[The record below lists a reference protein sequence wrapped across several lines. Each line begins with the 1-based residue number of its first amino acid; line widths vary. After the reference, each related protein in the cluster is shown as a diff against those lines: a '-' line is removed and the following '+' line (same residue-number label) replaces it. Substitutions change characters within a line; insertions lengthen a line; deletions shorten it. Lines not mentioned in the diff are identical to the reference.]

1 MISSSFNIHE
11 HFHLLV
17 RLANINLYNPFVQA
31 PLAGITDPP
40 FRSIARRFHDGLMF
54 SEMISA
60 EALCRGNKR
69 TETYFHIEPCHHP
82 IALQLEGPN
91 AERIAEA
98 AIKIESFGADIV
110 DINAGC
116 PEHKLTKD
124 GAGGALL
131 KDPKYLAKVARA
143 TVKAVSIPVSVKLRL
158 GFDKDRSLELLDAL
172 ADTGVAFLT
181 FNGYTVTQ
189 RWSGQSDWDALK
201 RLVEAGKDR
210 GIPIIAN
217 GGAKDEVS
225 AVEMLKYTGAI
236 AVMIG
241 RGTRGR
247 PDLPGTAYTLLKDGS
262 FKRMSTVSLRETIHD
277 HAVLEN
283 KLYGEEKGIRRMRKN
298 VMWYFKAAKIKGS
311 NEQINKILNLADLD
325 TLLDEAL
332 NTT

>member
-1 MISSSFNIHE
+1 M
-11 HFHLLV
+11 
-17 RLANINLYNPFVQA
+17 
-31 PLAGITDPP
+31 AGITDPP
-40 FRSIARRFHDGLMF
+40 FRTIARRFHAGLIF

-69 TETYFHIEPCHHP
+69 TETYFNIAPSHHP
-82 IALQLEGPN
+82 IALQLEGPK

-98 AIKIESFGADIV
+98 AQKLESFGADVV

-143 TVKAVSIPVSVKLRL
+143 TVKAVKIPVSVKLRL
-158 GFDKDRSLELLDAL
+158 GFEKDRSLELLDAL

-181 FNGYTVTQ
+181 FNGYTVAQ
-189 RWSGQSDWDALK
+189 RWSGNSDWGALK

-217 GGAKDEVS
+217 GGAQDEVK
-225 AVEMLKYTGAI
+225 AVEMLKFTGAA

-241 RGTRGR
+241 RATRGR
-247 PDLPGTAYTLLKDGS
+247 PDLPGTAYSLLKDGS
-262 FKRMSTVSLRETIHD
+262 FKRMTKATLQQTIHD
-277 HAVLEN
+277 HAILET
-283 KLYGEEKGIRRMRKN
+283 KLYGDDKGIRRMRKN

-311 NEQINKILNLADLD
+311 NEKINRIIDLEGLDSLLED
-325 TLLDEAL
+325 TL
-332 NTT
+332 NKT

>member
-1 MISSSFNIHE
+1 MK
-11 HFHLLV
+11 
-17 RLANINLYNPFVQA
+17 LANLHLDNPFVQA

-40 FRSIARRFHDGLMF
+40 FRTIARRFHSGLIF

-69 TETYFHIEPCHHP
+69 TETYFNIEPSHHP

-98 AIKIESFGADIV
+98 AKLVEAYGADIV

-131 KDPKYLAKVARA
+131 KDPPYLAKVARA
-143 TVKAVSIPVSVKLRL
+143 VVKAVKIPVSIKLRL
-158 GFDKDRSLELLDAL
+158 GFEIDRSLELLEVL

-181 FNGYTVTQ
+181 FNGYTVAQ
-189 RWSGQSDWDALK
+189 RWSGHSDWVTLK

-217 GGAKDEVS
+217 GGALDEHK
-225 AVEMLKYTGAI
+225 AVEMLKFTGAA

-241 RGTRGR
+241 RATRGR
-247 PDLPGTAYTLLKDGS
+247 PDLPGTAYSLLKDGN
-262 FKRMSTVSLRETIHD
+262 FKRMTKGKLKETIHD
-277 HAVLEN
+277 HAVLEA
-283 KLYGEEKGIRRMRKN
+283 KLYGDDKGIRRMRKN
-298 VMWYFKAAKIKGS
+298 VMWYLKAAKIRCA
-311 NEQINKILNLADLD
+311 NEQINHLNDIAGLD
-325 TLLDEAL
+325 ALIEDAL
-332 NTT
+332 NRT

>member
-1 MISSSFNIHE
+1 MK
-11 HFHLLV
+11 
-17 RLANINLYNPFVQA
+17 LANIRLDNPFVQA

-40 FRSIARRFHDGLMF
+40 FRTIARRFHGGLIF

-69 TETYFHIEPCHHP
+69 TETYFNIEPVHHP

-98 AIKIESFGADIV
+98 AKKVEAFGADIV

-131 KDPKYLAKVARA
+131 KDPKYLAKIARL
-143 TVKAVSIPVSVKLRL
+143 TVKAVKIPVSVKLRL
-158 GFDKDRSLELLDAL
+158 GFDKDRSLELLAAL

-181 FNGYTVTQ
+181 FNGYTVEQ
-189 RWSGQSDWDALK
+189 RWSGHSDWEALK
-201 RLVEAGKDR
+201 RLVVAGKDH

-217 GGAKDEVS
+217 GGALDEHK
-225 AVEMLKYTGAI
+225 AVEMLKFTGAA

-241 RGTRGR
+241 RATRGR
-247 PDLPGTAYTLLKDGS
+247 PDLPGTAYSLFKDGT
-262 FKRMSTVSLRETIHD
+262 FERMTKTVLIETIHD
-277 HAVLEN
+277 HAVLEA
-283 KLYGEEKGIRRMRKN
+283 KLYGDEKGLRRMRKN

-311 NEQINKILNLADLD
+311 NEQINKLKDLAGLD
-325 TLLDEAL
+325 ALVEDAL
-332 NTT
+332 NRT